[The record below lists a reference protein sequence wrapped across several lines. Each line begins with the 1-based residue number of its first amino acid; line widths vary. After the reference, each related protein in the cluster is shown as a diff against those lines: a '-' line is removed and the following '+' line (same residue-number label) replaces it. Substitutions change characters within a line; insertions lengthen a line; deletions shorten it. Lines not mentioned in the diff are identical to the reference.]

1 MRGHRVREHDHSI
14 LSNLLFPY
22 KWSKTSCAKNADH
35 IIYINFTQE
44 SKWSLIVL
52 ENLTLEKN
60 FLLERNVKPRD
71 EILWDQVIMSRTQ
84 GDEVQLGDDWVEIS
98 QLSLSAR
105 CAQGVWFKHH
115 LPLELRANEN
125 GTLWYSYHQRNS
137 WRITSNLSSP
147 H

>member
-1 MRGHRVREHDHSI
+1 MRQHDHSI

-60 FLLERNVKPRD
+60 FLLERNVKPQD

-84 GDEVQLGDDWVEIS
+84 GDEVWLGDD
-98 QLSLSAR
+98 
-105 CAQGVWFKHH
+105 
-115 LPLELRANEN
+115 
-125 GTLWYSYHQRNS
+125 
-137 WRITSNLSSP
+137 
-147 H
+147 